1 MKDVLIKTEDLCK
14 SFIIGKTGNNVLK
27 NINLEIYKGDF
38 TIIMGS
44 SGSGKSTLLYS
55 LSTMDKPTSGKVFLA
70 GEDITDINEKEA
82 SVIRNKKISFI
93 FQNINLFTDMTLFEN
108 IEQSALLSKK
118 DKNQCREETE
128 EMLKKLELIGDK
140 DKYPSEV
147 SGGMC
152 QRTAIGRALINKPDV
167 IFGDE
172 PTGALNSSMGQRV
185 LDLLTE
191 INNEGQSIVMVTHD
205 VKAALR
211 GNRILYLSDG
221 RIQGELNLA
230 KYEDDD
236 VKLRKA
242 KIKEFLDEKGW

>member
-1 MKDVLIKTEDLCK
+1 MKDVIIRTEDLCK

-55 LSTMDKPTSGKVFLA
+55 LSTMDKPTSGRVFLA
-70 GEDITDINEKEA
+70 GEDITDVNEKQ
-82 SVIRNKKISFI
+82 SSLIRNKKISFI

-108 IEQSALLSKK
+108 IEQSALLNKK
-118 DKNQCREETE
+118 DKKQCRKETE
-128 EMLKKLELIGDK
+128 DMLTKLELINDK

-152 QRTAIGRALINKPDV
+152 QRAAIGRALINKPEV

-172 PTGALNSSMGQRV
+172 PTGALNSSMGQKV
-185 LDLLTE
+185 LDLLSE

-221 RIQGELNLA
+221 RIQGELNLE
-230 KYEDDD
+230 KYGNNDI
-236 VKLRKA
+236 KLRKA